1 MFTVVTL
8 VNTHTF
14 LGFSIAISI
23 AAINKEKK
31 KERFSCFDFLLL
43 KPMLKKRGCVRTPGS
58 APSGLGC
65 RHHKHMSTGDK
76 YTMNFSGSSGRPVAL
91 LAKK

>member
-8 VNTHTF
+8 VNAHTF
-14 LGFSIAISI
+14 LGFTI

-31 KERFSCFDFLLL
+31 KKEMFSCFDFLLL

-58 APSGLGC
+58 APSGPGC

-76 YTMNFSGSSGRPVAL
+76 YTMNFSGSSGRPTAL